1 MNKSILYTC
10 LFTLPY
16 LFSCNSS
23 ADKNA
28 NNNETAIKGTTVISD
43 NCLVSVDE
51 LDSAKLNYKILSD
64 GKVTGTLVINYLEKG
79 KNDGKIEGKFKGDTL
94 FVYYTFKIGT
104 QNPTVYKNPLALL
117 KQDSTMVL
125 GVGQIETYLGQSRF
139 VAGKP
144 IRFDRSRFT
153 FTPVPCK

>member
-10 LFTLPY
+10 LFALPY
-16 LFSCNSS
+16 LFGCSSNS
-23 ADKNA
+23 DKNA
-28 NNNETAIKGTTVISD
+28 KNDETAITAAAVISE
-43 NCLVSVDE
+43 NCFVAVDE

-94 FVYYTFKIGT
+94 FVHYTFKIGT

-117 KQDSTMVL
+117 KQDSTMIL

-153 FTPVPCK
+153 FTPISCK